1 MKVNQVKLL
10 VSAVSTQQFPP
21 DNLPEIVL
29 VGRSNV
35 GKSSLINCLIE
46 RNGFAHISSKPG
58 KTQTLNFYEING
70 KMRLVDVPGY
80 GYARVSKQER
90 ERFGAMIESYL
101 ETRQELRGAIQLVD
115 SRHKPTDDDV
125 TMHQYLQYYQIP
137 LLTVLTKVDKVK
149 SNQRAKNLKLIVN
162 TLQSNDEAM
171 RFFSS
176 QTHEGRDEVWQWIN
190 QQVK

>member
-46 RNGFAHISSKPG
+46 RNGFAHTSSKPG

-149 SNQRAKNLKLIVN
+149 GNQRAKNLKLIVN

>member
-46 RNGFAHISSKPG
+46 RNGFAHTSSKPG

-115 SRHKPTDDDV
+115 SRHKPTNDDV

>member
-46 RNGFAHISSKPG
+46 RNGFAHTSSKPG
-58 KTQTLNFYEING
+58 KTRTLNFYEING

>member
-46 RNGFAHISSKPG
+46 RNGFAHTSSKPG

-115 SRHKPTDDDV
+115 SRHKSTDDDV

>member
-1 MKVNQVKLL
+1 MKVNQVKLIG
-10 VSAVSTQQFPP
+10 SAVSTQQFPP

-46 RNGFAHISSKPG
+46 RNGFAHTSSKPG

>member
-46 RNGFAHISSKPG
+46 RNGFAHTSSKPG

>member
-46 RNGFAHISSKPG
+46 RNGFAHTSSKPG
-58 KTQTLNFYEING
+58 KTQTLNFYEIND

-149 SNQRAKNLKLIVN
+149 GNQRAKNLKLIVN

>member
-21 DNLPEIVL
+21 DNLPDIVL

-46 RNGFAHISSKPG
+46 RNGFAHTSSKPG

-149 SNQRAKNLKLIVN
+149 GNQRAKNLKLIVN